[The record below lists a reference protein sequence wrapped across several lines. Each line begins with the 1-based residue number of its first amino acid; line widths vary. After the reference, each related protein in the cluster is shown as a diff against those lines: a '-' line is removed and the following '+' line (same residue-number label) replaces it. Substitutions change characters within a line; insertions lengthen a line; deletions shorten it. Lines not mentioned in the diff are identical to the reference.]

1 MRPLDKNNLHEE
13 WIEEIKNRVN
23 SIETELPA
31 DGFGAVMNSIRI
43 PRMRQV
49 TVILPLPTMFITV

>member
-31 DGFGAVMNSIRI
+31 DGFGAVMNSIR
-43 PRMRQV
+43 RRKRAK
-49 TVILPLPTMFITV
+49 VIKLISY